1 MNDETTTQERLDLWC
16 DEVVRDV
23 RRAGRSGD
31 GLEGYLEAVPL
42 GREKVRKDCWDFT
55 ITTGGPGVWLRIT
68 PTRATVIGAWG
79 TARYEQR
86 VALKPTLLRRAVDI
100 TNELETFD

>member
-55 ITTGGPGVWLRIT
+55 ITTGGPDVWLRIT
-68 PTRATVIGAWG
+68 PTRATVMGAWG
-79 TARYEQR
+79 TARYEER

-100 TNELETFD
+100 TNELETFN